1 MAEFEGVFD
10 DLNIQTANIDEA
22 LGDVYGSGIPQTE
35 VSSNLCKVNELIEK
49 VQAEAGIEVDGEL
62 GGVKKGIRI

>member
-1 MAEFEGVFD
+1 MIVNVIGVFD

-35 VSSNLCKVNELIEK
+35 VSSNLCKVNELIDAKEIYK
-49 VQAEAGIEVDGEL
+49 QTI
-62 GGVKKGIRI
+62 